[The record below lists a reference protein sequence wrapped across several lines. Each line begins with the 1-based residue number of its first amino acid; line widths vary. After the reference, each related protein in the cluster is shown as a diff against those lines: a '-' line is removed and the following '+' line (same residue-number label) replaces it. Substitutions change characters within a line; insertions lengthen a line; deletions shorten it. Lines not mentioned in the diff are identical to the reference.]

1 MRAHHACGLAVLLA
15 GALLPPIG
23 EADIAA
29 APAPA
34 KYTVSPVMRGW
45 VAKTTYLRPDENELP
60 TYYVV
65 VRPEER
71 DPNYTGYI
79 KDVSYYA
86 VGEERP
92 RKSLRYDA
100 AGRLVD
106 EIDNAGDVQDSRPL
120 YPGGKVACYLHW
132 RAGKWLNGFSVSP
145 DGKVRHELKDGRG
158 EIVQHGRRAGTR
170 MHLWYH
176 QGHPYLEKRYRQG
189 KLVETHLNNVVDYL
203 RVNVSSET
211 LFRATRQEVWTKEA
225 GGPVYLQRLNE
236 LQAVERRPRADDPKL
251 YAQRRAAFLQ
261 SYEKRLKAAG
271 RDWKGL
277 GIEAIRA
284 GEPRGGA

>member
-1 MRAHHACGLAVLLA
+1 MRAHKACGLAVLLA
-15 GALLPPIG
+15 GALLPPVG
-23 EADIAA
+23 EADVAA

-34 KYTVSPVMRGW
+34 KYTFSPVMRGW
-45 VAKTTYLRPDENELP
+45 VAKTTYLRPDEDELP

-92 RKSLRYDA
+92 RKSLRYDSS
-100 AGRLVD
+100 GRLVD
-106 EIDNAGDVQDSRPL
+106 EIDNAGDVQYSRTFH
-120 YPGGKVACYLHW
+120 PGGKVACYLHW
-132 RAGKWLNGFSVSP
+132 RGGKWLNGFSASP
-145 DGKVRHELKDGRG
+145 DGKVRRELKDGRG
-158 EIVQHGRRAGTR
+158 EILQYGRRAGTR

-189 KLVETHLNNVVDYL
+189 KLVETRLNDVEDYL
-203 RVNVSSET
+203 RVTVSAET
-211 LFRATRQEVWTKEA
+211 LFLGIRQEAWTKEV
-225 GGPVYLQRLNE
+225 GGPARLQRLNV
-236 LQAVERRPRADDPKL
+236 LQAVDRRPLADDEEL
-251 YAQRRAAFLQ
+251 YAKRRAEFLQ

-284 GEPRGGA
+284 GERPGGT